1 MAQATTEAINTDQDM
16 MNAGSKQAQIQ
27 QHLSDSSSAEEPSP
41 KQILENRVNDLK
53 LFFTMCLAVCYV
65 FSMSVVCLYF
75 ATNSDAFSGQ
85 SEDDIRCFARDDS
98 DLPTSIK
105 DP

>member
-1 MAQATTEAINTDQDM
+1 
-16 MNAGSKQAQIQ
+16 MNNGNKQEQIQ
-27 QHLSDSSSAEEPSP
+27 QHLSESSSAEEPSP

-75 ATNSDAFSGQ
+75 ASNTEAFSG
-85 SEDDIRCFARDDS
+85 
-98 DLPTSIK
+98 
-105 DP
+105 